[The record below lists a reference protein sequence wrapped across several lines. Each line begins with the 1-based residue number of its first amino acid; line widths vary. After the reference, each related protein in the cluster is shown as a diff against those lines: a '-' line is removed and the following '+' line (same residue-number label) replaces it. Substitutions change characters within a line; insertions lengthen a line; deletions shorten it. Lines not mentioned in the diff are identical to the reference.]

1 MVSFFWYCVFFG
13 TVLLNRLFDCVV
25 AFASG
30 STLSYLGFSFN
41 ATDLPSEDY
50 YDYIVVGG
58 GTAGC
63 PLAATLSQNFRV
75 MLLERGGIP

>member
-1 MVSFFWYCVFFG
+1 MSVCIYRNICTCVYIVYLICVFCIYLPKFM
-13 TVLLNRLFDCVV
+13 FD
-25 AFASG
+25 SH
-30 STLSYLGFSFN
+30 STFDYRPYFLGFTFN

-63 PLAATLSQNFRV
+63 PLAATL
-75 MLLERGGIP
+75 